1 MKKIIEFEQSG
12 YFLRFKSEVKPLIP
26 EQLKTEFMFLWAEMI
41 IRNMLDG
48 GVICL
53 DEYLLIMAENRLSF
67 PTYLAPLF

>member
-1 MKKIIEFEQSG
+1 MTKIIDFEQSG
-12 YFLRFKSEVKPLIP
+12 YFLPFKSEVKLLTP
-26 EQLKTEFMFLWAEMI
+26 ELLKTEFMFLWAEMI
-41 IRNMLDG
+41 TRNMLDG